1 MKALVVEDEEIVREL
16 LESVALREFE
26 FDVVKGEADGESAWK
41 IFAAEPFDFVVLDL
55 LLPKLDGLALARR
68 MLEAVPEIRILALS
82 SECDDYV
89 VREVQRSGILGFIDK
104 NEMSLEVLFE
114 AYNEVSAGHVFHSP
128 NVQGKILQMWQDPEA
143 YYKVLSERE
152 FQVVRAVAMGQE
164 KDAIAQD
171 LGISL
176 FTVRRHKHNAMKKL
190 GIGDEA
196 SLLRFA
202 LRKGIIKNKSGL
214 NWTVEGHRQF

>member
-26 FDVVKGEADGESAWK
+26 FDVVKGEADGEAAWET
-41 IFAAEPFDFVVLDL
+41 FAAEPFDFVVLDL

-82 SECDDYV
+82 SESDDYV

-128 NVQGKILQMWQDPEA
+128 NVQDKILQMWQDPEA

-152 FQVVRAVAMGQE
+152 FQVLRAVAMGEE
-164 KDAIAQD
+164 KDAISKD
-171 LGISL
+171 LGISA

-190 GIGDEA
+190 GLSDEA

>member
-26 FDVVKGEADGESAWK
+26 FDIVKGEADGESAWK
-41 IFAAEPFDFVVLDL
+41 TFAAEPFDFVVVDL
-55 LLPKLDGLALARR
+55 LLPELDGLALARR

-89 VREVQRSGILGFIDK
+89 VREVQRIGILGFIDK

-128 NVQGKILQMWQDPEA
+128 NVQDKILQMWQDPEA

-152 FQVVRAVAMGQE
+152 FQVLRAVAMGE
-164 KDAIAQD
+164 DKDAIGKN
-171 LGISL
+171 LGISA
-176 FTVRRHKHNAMKKL
+176 FTVRRHKHNVMKKL
-190 GIGDEA
+190 GISDEA

>member
-1 MKALVVEDEEIVREL
+1 
-16 LESVALREFE
+16 
-26 FDVVKGEADGESAWK
+26 
-41 IFAAEPFDFVVLDL
+41 
-55 LLPKLDGLALARR
+55 

-128 NVQGKILQMWQDPEA
+128 NVQDKILQMWQDPEA

-152 FQVVRAVAMGQE
+152 FQVLRAIVMGQE
-164 KDAIAQD
+164 KDAIAKD
-171 LGISL
+171 LEISA

-190 GIGDEA
+190 GISDEA

>member
-1 MKALVVEDEEIVREL
+1 MKALIVEDEEIVREL

-41 IFAAEPFDFVVLDL
+41 TFAAEPFHFVVLDL

-89 VREVQRSGILGFIDK
+89 VREVQRSGILGFVDK

-114 AYNEVSAGHVFHSP
+114 AYNEVSAGCVFHSP
-128 NVQGKILQMWQDPEA
+128 NVQDKILHLWQDPDA
-143 YYKVLSERE
+143 YYKLLSEKE
-152 FQVVRAVAMGQE
+152 FQIVRSVSMGE
-164 KDAIAQD
+164 SNEGIAKE
-171 LGISL
+171 LGVSPL
-176 FTVRRHKHNAMKKL
+176 AVRRHKNIAMKKL
-190 GIGDEA
+190 GVSDEA

-202 LRKGIIKNKSGL
+202 LEKGIIKNKSGL
-214 NWTVEGHRQF
+214 NWTAGGHHQF

>member
-1 MKALVVEDEEIVREL
+1 MKALIVEDEEIVREL
-16 LESVALREFE
+16 LESIALREFE
-26 FDVVKGEADGESAWK
+26 FEVVKGEGDGESAWAT
-41 IFAAEPFDFVVLDL
+41 FAAEPFDFVVIDL

-89 VREVQRSGILGFIDK
+89 VREIQRSGILGFVDK

-128 NVQGKILQMWQDPEA
+128 NAQDKILQMWQDPEA
-143 YYKVLSERE
+143 YYKVLSDRE
-152 FQVVRAVAMGQE
+152 FEVLRAIAMGQS
-164 KDAIAQD
+164 KDEVAAD
-171 LGISL
+171 LNISA

-190 GIGDEA
+190 GISDEA

-202 LRKGIIKNKSGL
+202 LEKGIIKNKGGL
-214 NWTVEGHRQF
+214 NWTVEGRR